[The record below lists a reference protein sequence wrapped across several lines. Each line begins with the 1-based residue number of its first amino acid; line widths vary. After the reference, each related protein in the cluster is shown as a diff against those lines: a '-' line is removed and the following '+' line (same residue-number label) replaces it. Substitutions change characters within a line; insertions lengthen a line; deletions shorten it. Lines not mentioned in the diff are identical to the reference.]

1 MEREEC
7 FSDTPMF
14 DETAARFP
22 VSVWTP
28 APEPEAW
35 GLVPAE
41 VERIAA
47 ALRPSPKPRHAG
59 PADSTQIIHRVD
71 AEPVGGEPR

>member
-1 MEREEC
+1 MVDDVP
-7 FSDTPMF
+7 FQPWPMF
-14 DETAARFP
+14 DEIAARCP
-22 VSVWTP
+22 VSTWEP
-28 APEPEAW
+28 CPDPEPW
-35 GLVPAE
+35 GLVPPE

-59 PADSTQIIHRVD
+59 PVDSTQIIHRVD